1 MADLHLGKE
10 PSLTRVPWWC
20 RGPEGLVVLFAA
32 VLCLA
37 CRGGGNHQASPT
49 SPMVSH
55 AITGSVSGAVQQ
67 GVAINLTG
75 AATVTTT
82 TDVTGTFNF
91 PNLMDGRYTLAPT
104 LAGYTFNP
112 ASSAVTVAGADST
125 GNHFV
130 ASLPGVFYS
139 LTGSVSGAVQQG
151 VLMRLTGAA
160 TTTTTTGSSGSY
172 SFTGLANGSYSVT
185 PSLSGYSFTPANL
198 AVVLSGAN
206 ASGQSFTSSANPP
219 PPTNWLWGVT
229 TDDPTSSTA
238 QQVDALKSLPL
249 HTMVRTVF
257 DLPSN
262 GHPAA
267 ADYVSSV
274 TALAAVADVM
284 GQPVDSSYMPALTLA
299 AVQARITEYLG
310 AVGPFISVWEIGNE
324 VNGNW
329 LGSGVMPKI
338 EAMFDAVKAAGK
350 PTALTF
356 YYENPAT
363 PGYDLIPW
371 ADANIPPG
379 HRMRTGL
386 NYVLVSYYEDQ
397 NNGHQLT
404 QTELDTLFSALAT
417 RFPNAKL
424 GFGEFGW
431 GSSVP
436 TSATTRADMLRRFYG
451 YRVPSVPAYVGGGF
465 YWHFLQTMVPKTTP
479 DWSVFSNLEAQ
490 SP

>member
-1 MADLHLGKE
+1 MADLQLGKDG
-10 PSLTRVPWWC
+10 STTRAPWRRWS
-20 RGPEGLVVLFAA
+20 GGLVALFAA
-32 VLCLA
+32 TLFLT
-37 CRGGGNHQASPT
+37 CRGGGNHPASPG
-49 SPMVSH
+49 PVVSH

-75 AATVTTT
+75 AATATTT
-82 TDVTGTFNF
+82 TDATGAFSF
-91 PNLMDGRYTLAPT
+91 SGLMDGGYTLTPV
-104 LAGYTFNP
+104 LAGHTFSP
-112 ASSAVTVAGADST
+112 ASLAVTVLGADAT
-125 GNHFV
+125 GNRFV
-130 ASLPGVFYS
+130 ASVPTVTYS
-139 LTGSVSGAVQQG
+139 ISGSVSGAVQQG
-151 VLMRLTGAA
+151 VLVRLAGAASA
-160 TTTTTTGSSGSY
+160 TTTTGASGSY
-172 SFTGLANGSYSVT
+172 AFTGLASGSYSVT
-185 PSLSGYSFTPANL
+185 PSLSGYAFTPASS
-198 AVVLSGAN
+198 AVTLSGAN
-206 ASGQSFTSSANPP
+206 VSGQNFTASANPP
-219 PPTNWLWGVT
+219 PPTSWLWGLT
-229 TDDPTSSTA
+229 TDDPNSSTA

-249 HTMVRTVF
+249 RTMVRTVF
-257 DLPSN
+257 DLPSG

-284 GQPVDSSYMPALTLA
+284 GQPVDSSYMPSLTLT

-310 AVGPFISVWEIGNE
+310 ALGPFVSVWEIGNE

-371 ADANIPPG
+371 TDANIPPG

-404 QTELDTLFSALAT
+404 QAELDALFGALAV

-431 GSSVP
+431 GNSIP
-436 TSATTRADMLRRFYG
+436 ASATTRADMLRRFHG
-451 YRVPSVPAYVGGGF
+451 YRIPSVPAYVGGGF
-465 YWHFLQTMVPKTTP
+465 YWHFLQTMVPKTAP
-479 DWSVFSNLEAQ
+479 DWSVFADLEAQ